1 MLEVHITIFE
11 LYIWKGLYLKMDT
24 TKDTCSDEIRL
35 NVQSIDHSRFT
46 SQHDWL
52 M

>member
-24 TKDTCSDEIRL
+24 KKDTCSDEIRL
-35 NVQSIDHSRFT
+35 NVQNIDHSRFT
-46 SQHDWL
+46 SQHDWPL
-52 M
+52 